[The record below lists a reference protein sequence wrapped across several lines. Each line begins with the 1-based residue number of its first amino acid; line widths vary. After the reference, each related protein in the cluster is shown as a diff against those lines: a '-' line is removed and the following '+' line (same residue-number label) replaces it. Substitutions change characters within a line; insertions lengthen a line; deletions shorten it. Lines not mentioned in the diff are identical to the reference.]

1 MSFSSQVS
9 GYSGFPE
16 EEMSRHYRNILLR
29 FKKTIQSSKNVDE
42 LKSEMEHFMNASRK
56 VTWPHHTSATFRK
69 DEAEKAV
76 GKVVTEFQRYITA
89 LQKNPSQSR
98 ATHQDLLEALLIVE
112 SMLDHIKGR

>member
-1 MSFSSQVS
+1 MSLSSKAY

-16 EEMSRHYRNILLR
+16 EEMARHYRNVLLH

-56 VTWPHHTSATFRK
+56 VTWPHHTSGVFRK
-69 DEAEKAV
+69 EEAEKAM
-76 GKVVTEFQRYITA
+76 GKVVTEFQRYIAT
-89 LQKNPSQSR
+89 LQKNPAQQ

-112 SMLDHIKGR
+112 SMIDRIKGR